1 MGSSWLLLPVVDLL
15 VAVAVA
21 VDVDVEEALAV
32 VGRKIQ
38 IEGKIQV
45 PLDVP

>member
-1 MGSSWLLLPVVDLL
+1 LL
-15 VAVAVA
+15 VAVA
-21 VDVDVEEALAV
+21 VDVDVEEAFVVVV

>member
-15 VAVAVA
+15 VAVAV
-21 VDVDVEEALAV
+21 DVDVEEAFV
-32 VGRKIQ
+32 VVVVARRIP
-38 IEGKIQV
+38 EGKIQV

>member
-15 VAVAVA
+15 VAVA

>member
-1 MGSSWLLLPVVDLL
+1 MGSSWLLLPVVDSL
-15 VAVAVA
+15 VAAA